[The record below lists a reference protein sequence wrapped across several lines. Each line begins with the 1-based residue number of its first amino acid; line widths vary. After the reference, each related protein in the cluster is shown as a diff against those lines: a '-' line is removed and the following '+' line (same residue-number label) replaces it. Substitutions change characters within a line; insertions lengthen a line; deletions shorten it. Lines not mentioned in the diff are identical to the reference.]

1 MIETWHHLDPAEK
14 QEHQSPVKVQHCD
27 LDHDIKR
34 VSRED
39 KLVVSEVDLQERKQD
54 EDLMSPVLL
63 LGSTQ
68 TSAPDVSVDSTGKGN
83 EEQNGNFKN
92 FTSIFFF
99 FFYK

>member
-14 QEHQSPVKVQHCD
+14 PEHQSPVKVQHCD
-27 LDHDIKR
+27 LDHGIKR

-54 EDLMSPVLL
+54 EDQMSPVLL

-68 TSAPDVSVDSTGKGN
+68 TSASDVSVDSTGKGN
-83 EEQNGNFKN
+83 EEQNGKF
-92 FTSIFFF
+92 
-99 FFYK
+99 